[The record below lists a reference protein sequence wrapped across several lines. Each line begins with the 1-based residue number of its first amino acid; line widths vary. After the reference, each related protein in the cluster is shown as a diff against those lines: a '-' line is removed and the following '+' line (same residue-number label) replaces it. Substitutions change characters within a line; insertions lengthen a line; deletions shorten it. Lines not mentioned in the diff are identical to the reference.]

1 MAYKSKCIAY
11 IQETPKELNEKER
24 NQLIRRYKLPTKEHI
39 IVHPNKTVKGGKF
52 DCSMMSLSVLLDYGP
67 ADTKERF
74 FEVSACLVI

>member
-74 FEVSACLVI
+74 FEVSAYLVI